1 MHKNESNSET
11 LHFKDKIKLEKIK
24 HQEDCRAF
32 RIAGIN
38 TELLI
43 PKNPHSQIRRR
54 SSQRKRNNKYYRS
67 TL

>member
-43 PKNPHSQIRRR
+43 P
-54 SSQRKRNNKYYRS
+54 
-67 TL
+67 